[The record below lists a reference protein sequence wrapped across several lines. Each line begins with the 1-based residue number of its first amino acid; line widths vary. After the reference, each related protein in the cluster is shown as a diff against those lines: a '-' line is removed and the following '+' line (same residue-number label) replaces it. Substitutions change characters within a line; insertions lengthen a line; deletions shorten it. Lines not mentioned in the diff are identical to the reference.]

1 MSRLII
7 IKYGTIEKVTTDE
20 GTDTAAENQTVVE
33 VYSCSETV
41 HKRLLLNRRNILSPA
56 RNGATGMSL
65 ASTYDAVA
73 TGISVVSES
82 TVAQLVI

>member
-1 MSRLII
+1 MMTII
-7 IKYGTIEKVTTDE
+7 EYGTIEKVTTDE
-20 GTDTAAENQTVVE
+20 GAASEAEKQTAVE
-33 VYSCSETV
+33 VDSCSETV

-65 ASTYDAVA
+65 ASTFDALA